1 MGSPDGG
8 DVAVAASIPG
18 YLQLSK
24 ERWMG
29 LVNTEFP
36 ECYQI
41 IVVLVQETLK
51 SVKMISEYKNIHW
64 GR

>member
-1 MGSPDGG
+1 
-8 DVAVAASIPG
+8 
-18 YLQLSK
+18 
-24 ERWMG
+24 MG

-41 IVVLVQETLK
+41 IEVLVQETLK
-51 SVKMISEYKNIHW
+51 SVKMISEYNNIHW

>member
-1 MGSPDGG
+1 
-8 DVAVAASIPG
+8 
-18 YLQLSK
+18 
-24 ERWMG
+24 MG

-41 IVVLVQETLK
+41 IEVLVQETLK